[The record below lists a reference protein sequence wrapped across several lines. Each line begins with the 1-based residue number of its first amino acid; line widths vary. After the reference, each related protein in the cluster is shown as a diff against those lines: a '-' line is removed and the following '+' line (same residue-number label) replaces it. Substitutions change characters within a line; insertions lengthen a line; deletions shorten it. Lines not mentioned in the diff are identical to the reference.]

1 MHEGVNRGHRVGR
14 KSEALWGRDLS
25 EGHPRHIVSPFRYCY
40 HTARGLV
47 DNSFLFGIE
56 FDVVLQF
63 PNTYHVERGVWSV
76 VGVIKRQL
84 HRVALVIRGQKAN
97 LAFAKAN
104 SGSTSRHHR

>member
-1 MHEGVNRGHRVGR
+1 MVLYCRLAADHDTRVLAGLQNCFGVGVHEALMHEGVNRGHRVGR

-63 PNTYHVERGVWSV
+63 PSTYHVERGV
-76 VGVIKRQL
+76 
-84 HRVALVIRGQKAN
+84 
-97 LAFAKAN
+97 
-104 SGSTSRHHR
+104 